1 MCVEENTQ
9 LKYTLYYFLSLCFQ
23 FFTMMSIEKREFFF
37 YTLGDVNI
45 ITLLYLTPE
54 EFVWWRKI

>member
-1 MCVEENTQ
+1 MYVEENTQ